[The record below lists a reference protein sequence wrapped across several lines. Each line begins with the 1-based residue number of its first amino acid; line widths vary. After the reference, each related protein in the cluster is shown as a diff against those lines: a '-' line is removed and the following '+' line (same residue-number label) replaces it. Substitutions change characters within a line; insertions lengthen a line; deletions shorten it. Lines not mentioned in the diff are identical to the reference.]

1 MGLSVRWFDV
11 QSNPMCL
18 VLEVDQKVLQTYCD
32 TQGLS
37 FVPLLELQTN
47 LSKQKS
53 NTEED
58 NQQHQL
64 LVEGKLFPV

>member
-18 VLEVDQKVLQTYCD
+18 VLEVDQKVLQTHCD

-37 FVPLLELQTN
+37 FVPQTN
-47 LSKQKS
+47 LLS
-53 NTEED
+53 ED
-58 NQQHQL
+58 KEDHQQQQL
-64 LVEGKLFPV
+64 LVEEGKLFPV